1 MDKLLSL
8 LSSKTCRILPG
19 MKKLFFYILI
29 ILPLFGSCKKYDV
42 APDINDTV
50 TAAQARDTLYYIM
63 KQWYYWYDKMPAVTK
78 ENYAD
83 PYELLEAMRYK
94 ELDRW
99 SFVADYDEFLAEM
112 QGTFVGHG
120 IRIGLD
126 EDSIARIA
134 LIYKNS
140 PLYSEGVR
148 RGWIVKKV
156 NSVEVAPLLA
166 HDLAAYY
173 TLMGPMEAGVTNTF
187 LFRKPDSSE
196 VTISSTKASFNV
208 NTVILYETLNLS
220 SGVTGHLVLESF
232 VVPTEQELITAFGYF
247 KSHNVK
253 DLIIDLRYN
262 GGGYL
267 YIARQLASYIGGN
280 GLAGTTFSTL
290 LYNNK
295 MQSAN
300 QEYPFIST
308 SYSLALPKIV
318 VITTR
323 GTASA
328 SEAVMNGL
336 DPHIDIVSV
345 GDTTNGKPVG
355 MNGWSVGKKY
365 FFWPITFKLINSSG
379 QGDFFDGIAPDKIT
393 TDDIVHDFN
402 DTNEEC
408 LKEAILYLE
417 TGAFSTKGKE
427 DFHRSVQFAE
437 KPSLV
442 NNVYVLQK

>member
-1 MDKLLSL
+1 
-8 LSSKTCRILPG
+8 
-19 MKKLFFYILI
+19 MKKVFFYILI
-29 ILPLFGSCKKYDV
+29 TLLLFSSCKKSNIE
-42 APDINDTV
+42 PDNNDTIAV

-63 KQWYYWYDKMPAVTK
+63 KQWYYWYDKMPTVTK

-83 PYELLEAMRYK
+83 PYELLEALRYK
-94 ELDRW
+94 ELDKW
-99 SFVADYDEFLAEM
+99 SFVADYDEFSATL
-112 QGTFVGHG
+112 QGIFVGHG

-126 EDSIARIA
+126 EDSIVRIA

-148 RGWIVKKV
+148 RGWIIKEI
-156 NSVEVAPLLA
+156 NDVEMAPILIAQDYEAYNNVLGPAVA
-166 HDLAAYY
+166 
-173 TLMGPMEAGVTNTF
+173 GRTNKF
-187 LFRKPDSSE
+187 LFQKPDSSE

-232 VVPTEQELITAFGYF
+232 VDPTVQELITAFAYF

-280 GLAGTTFSTL
+280 GLAGTTFAALS
-290 LYNNK
+290 YNNK
-295 MQSAN
+295 MQAAN
-300 QEYPFIST
+300 QIFPFIST
-308 SYSLALPKIV
+308 SYSLSLPRIV

-323 GTASA
+323 MTASA

-365 FFWPITFKLINSSG
+365 FFWPITFKLVNSSNE
-379 QGDFFDGIAPDKIT
+379 GDFFDGFAPDKIA
-393 TDDIVHDFN
+393 TDDITHDFS
-402 DTNEEC
+402 DRNEEC

-417 TGAFSTKGKE
+417 TGSFSGKGIQ
-427 DFHRSVQFAE
+427 DFSRSVQFAE
-437 KPSLV
+437 KPTMV
-442 NNVYVLQK
+442 NNTYVLQK

>member
-1 MDKLLSL
+1 
-8 LSSKTCRILPG
+8 
-19 MKKLFFYILI
+19 MKKVFFYILI
-29 ILPLFGSCKKYDV
+29 TLLLFSSCKKSNIE
-42 APDINDTV
+42 PDNNDTIVV

-63 KQWYYWYDKMPAVTK
+63 KQWYYWYDKMPTVTK

-83 PYELLEAMRYK
+83 PYELLEALRYK
-94 ELDRW
+94 ELDKW
-99 SFVADYDEFLAEM
+99 SFVADYDEFSATL
-112 QGTFVGHG
+112 QGIFVGHG

-126 EDSIARIA
+126 EDSIVRIA

-148 RGWIVKKV
+148 RGWIIKEI
-156 NSVEVAPLLA
+156 NDVEMAPILIAQDYEAYNNVLGPAVA
-166 HDLAAYY
+166 
-173 TLMGPMEAGVTNTF
+173 GRTNKF
-187 LFRKPDSSE
+187 LFQKPDSSE

-232 VVPTEQELITAFGYF
+232 VDPTVQELITAFAYF

-280 GLAGTTFSTL
+280 GLAGTTFAALS
-290 LYNNK
+290 YNNK
-295 MQSAN
+295 MQAAN
-300 QEYPFIST
+300 QIFPFIST
-308 SYSLALPKIV
+308 SYSLSLPRIV

-323 GTASA
+323 MTASA

-365 FFWPITFKLINSSG
+365 FFWPITFKLVNSSNE
-379 QGDFFDGIAPDKIT
+379 GDFFDGFAPDKIA
-393 TDDIVHDFN
+393 TDDITHDFS
-402 DTNEEC
+402 DRNEEC

-417 TGAFSTKGKE
+417 TGSFSGKGIQ
-427 DFHRSVQFAE
+427 DFSRSVQFAE
-437 KPSLV
+437 KPTMV
-442 NNVYVLQK
+442 NNTYVLQK

>member
-1 MDKLLSL
+1 
-8 LSSKTCRILPG
+8 
-19 MKKLFFYILI
+19 MKKFFFYVLI
-29 ILPLFGSCKKYDV
+29 ILLLSVSCKKIDIP
-42 APDINDTV
+42 PDNNDTV

-63 KQWYYWYDKMPAVTK
+63 KQWYYWYDKMPAVTR

-83 PYELLEAMRYK
+83 PYELLEAVRYK
-94 ELDRW
+94 ELDKW

-112 QGTFVGHG
+112 EGTFVGHG

-126 EDSIARIA
+126 EDSIVRIA

-148 RGWIVKKV
+148 RGWIIKEI
-156 NSVEVAPLLA
+156 NDVEIAPIMIA
-166 HDLAAYY
+166 QDWEAYSN
-173 TLMGPMEAGVTNTF
+173 LFGPMVAGRTNKF
-187 LFRKPDSSE
+187 LFQKPDNSE

-232 VVPTEQELITAFGYF
+232 IEPTEQELITAFAYF

-300 QEYPFIST
+300 QEWSFIST

-336 DPHIDIVSV
+336 APHVNIISV

-379 QGDFFDGIAPDKIT
+379 QGDFFDGFAPDKIA

-417 TGAFSTKGKE
+417 TGSFSGKRVKK
-427 DFHRSVQFAE
+427 FSRSVQFTE

-442 NNVYVLQK
+442 NNAYVLQK